1 MRKSPRISSFP
12 LIYSHSFTVCLQDHC
27 WMLKVQDLKEMLPFS
42 YWSLLAGTVTALGFR
57 TRAARRA
64 LAA

>member
-1 MRKSPRISSFP
+1 MRKSLRISSFP

-27 WMLKVQDLKEMLPFS
+27 WMQKGLKGDAALV
-42 YWSLLAGTVTALGFR
+42 LLVSSCLDVTALGFR
-57 TRAARRA
+57 TRAAGRA